1 MKAEV
6 SDRNE
11 RETAGG
17 GILVYGGGEEFF
29 SGFAFQ
35 VFFGTRAKLSRG
47 SFQVVL
53 EKLIVKK
60 W

>member
-1 MKAEV
+1 MKAQV

-17 GILVYGGGEEFF
+17 ILVYGGEEFF

-35 VFFGTRAKLSRG
+35 VFFGTRAKLPRG